1 MSNWN
6 EELTQEEK
14 AKIETGSNQAE
25 NNEFIN
31 HEEVI
36 DIFLKWD
43 RSF

>member
-1 MSNWN
+1 MNN
-6 EELTQEEK
+6 VNKELSKEEK
-14 AKIETGSNQAE
+14 EEVETVISLAD

-43 RSF
+43 SSF

>member
-6 EELTQEEK
+6 EELSQEEK
-14 AKIETGSNQAE
+14 AKIESGVDQTDS
-25 NNEFIN
+25 NEFIN

>member
-6 EELTQEEK
+6 EGLSKEEDV
-14 AKIETGSNQAE
+14 KIETRINQADS
-25 NNEFIN
+25 NDFID

>member
-1 MSNWN
+1 MSNLN
-6 EELTQEEK
+6 EELSKEEK
-14 AKIETGSNQAE
+14 AKIESGINMAD
-25 NNEFIN
+25 NNECIN